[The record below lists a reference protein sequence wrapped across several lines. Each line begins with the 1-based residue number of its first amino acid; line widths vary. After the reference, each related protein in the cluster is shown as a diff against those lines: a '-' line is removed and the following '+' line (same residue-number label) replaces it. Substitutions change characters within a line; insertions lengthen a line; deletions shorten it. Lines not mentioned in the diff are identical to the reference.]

1 MGIMDLFGS
10 PFIFSLIIIIVLLG
24 VLYSYFNYKLSEQ
37 DHKIS
42 SMFGLVRSMADEMQ
56 FIRRMKGNNL
66 GETINLEY
74 ATQLLPNEDEDDDEN
89 DDDNEELISVSDTE
103 KYDDENLDVDDDSEI
118 EEDSVCT
125 DFEEDVGENEEL
137 NIDELR
143 DETKTIHLEEP
154 IDLNTDFEP
163 IDLNFTQ
170 IEESKE
176 VEETKEQDD
185 LDLDVVDPSK
195 INLTKS
201 DNYKKMSLNKL
212 REVAVEKGLVADASK
227 LKKNDILK
235 LLGEEQ

>member
-1 MGIMDLFGS
+1 M
-10 PFIFSLIIIIVLLG
+10 
-24 VLYSYFNYKLSEQ
+24 
-37 DHKIS
+37 
-42 SMFGLVRSMADEMQ
+42 
-56 FIRRMKGNNL
+56 
-66 GETINLEY
+66 
-74 ATQLLPNEDEDDDEN
+74 
-89 DDDNEELISVSDTE
+89 
-103 KYDDENLDVDDDSEI
+103 DDDSEI

-125 DFEEDVGENEEL
+125 DFEDGDEDVGEDEEL
-137 NIDELR
+137 DIDELR

-170 IEESKE
+170 IDNTKEQEETKE
-176 VEETKEQDD
+176 VEE

>member
-1 MGIMDLFGS
+1 MDLFGS

-42 SMFGLVRSMADEMQ
+42 SMFGLVKSMADEMQ

-74 ATQLLPNEDEDDDEN
+74 ATQLLPEEDV
-89 DDDNEELISVSDTE
+89 NEELISVSDTE

-118 EEDSVCT
+118 EEDS
-125 DFEEDVGENEEL
+125 DFEEGDVEEDEEL
-137 NIDELR
+137 DIDELR
-143 DETKTIHLEEP
+143 EDMKTIHLEEP
-154 IDLNTDFEP
+154 IDLDTDFEP
-163 IDLNFTQ
+163 LDLNFTQ

-176 VEETKEQDD
+176 QEELKEQED
-185 LDLDVVDPSK
+185 LDIDVVDPNK

-212 REVAVEKGLVADASK
+212 REVVVEKGLVADASK
-227 LKKNDILK
+227 FKKNDILK
-235 LLGEEQ
+235 LLGEE

>member
-42 SMFGLVRSMADEMQ
+42 SMFGLVKSMADEMQ

-74 ATQLLPNEDEDDDEN
+74 ATQLLPEEDV
-89 DDDNEELISVSDTE
+89 NEELISVSDTE

-118 EEDSVCT
+118 EEDS
-125 DFEEDVGENEEL
+125 DFEEDEEL
-137 NIDELR
+137 DIDELNLGE
-143 DETKTIHLEEP
+143 DTKTIHLEEP

-163 IDLNFTQ
+163 LDLNFTQ

-176 VEETKEQDD
+176 QEELKEQED
-185 LDLDVVDPSK
+185 LDIDVVDPNK
-195 INLTKS
+195 ISLTKS

-212 REVAVEKGLVADASK
+212 REVIVEKGLVADASK
-227 LKKNDILK
+227 FKKNDILK
-235 LLGEEQ
+235 LLGEE

>member
-1 MGIMDLFGS
+1 MDLFGS

-42 SMFGLVRSMADEMQ
+42 SMFGLVKSMADEMQ

-74 ATQLLPNEDEDDDEN
+74 ATQLLPEEDA
-89 DDDNEELISVSDTE
+89 NEELISVSDTE

-118 EEDSVCT
+118 EEDSNYS
-125 DFEEDVGENEEL
+125 DLENGDEDIGEDEDEEL
-137 NIDELR
+137 DIDELNLGE
-143 DETKTIHLEEP
+143 DTKTIHLEEP

-163 IDLNFTQ
+163 LDLNFTQ

-176 VEETKEQDD
+176 QEELKEQED
-185 LDLDVVDPSK
+185 LDIDVVDPNK
-195 INLTKS
+195 ISLTKS

-212 REVAVEKGLVADASK
+212 REVIVEKGLVADASK

-235 LLGEEQ
+235 LLGEE

>member
-1 MGIMDLFGS
+1 MDLFGS

-42 SMFGLVRSMADEMQ
+42 SMFGLVKSMADEMQ
-56 FIRRMKGNNL
+56 FIRRTKGNNL

-74 ATQLLPNEDEDDDEN
+74 ATQLLPEDG
-89 DDDNEELISVSDTE
+89 NEELISVSDTE

-118 EEDSVCT
+118 EEDS
-125 DFEEDVGENEEL
+125 DFEEGDVEEDEEL
-137 NIDELR
+137 DIDELR
-143 DETKTIHLEEP
+143 EDMKTIHLEEP
-154 IDLNTDFEP
+154 IDLDTDFEP
-163 IDLNFTQ
+163 LDLNFTQ

-176 VEETKEQDD
+176 QEEIKEQED
-185 LDLDVVDPSK
+185 LDIDVVDPNK

-212 REVAVEKGLVADASK
+212 REVVVEKGLVADASK

>member
-1 MGIMDLFGS
+1 MDLFGS

>member
-1 MGIMDLFGS
+1 MDLFGS

-42 SMFGLVRSMADEMQ
+42 SMFGLVKSMADEMQ

-74 ATQLLPNEDEDDDEN
+74 ATQLLPEEDV
-89 DDDNEELISVSDTE
+89 NEELISVSDTE

-118 EEDSVCT
+118 EEDS
-125 DFEEDVGENEEL
+125 DFEEDEEL
-137 NIDELR
+137 DIDELNLGE
-143 DETKTIHLEEP
+143 DTKTIHLEEP

-163 IDLNFTQ
+163 LDLNFTQ

-176 VEETKEQDD
+176 QEELKEQED
-185 LDLDVVDPSK
+185 LDIDVVDPNK

-212 REVAVEKGLVADASK
+212 REVVIEKGLVADASK

>member
-1 MGIMDLFGS
+1 MDLFGS

-42 SMFGLVRSMADEMQ
+42 SMFGLVKSMADEMQ

-74 ATQLLPNEDEDDDEN
+74 ATQLLPEEDV
-89 DDDNEELISVSDTE
+89 NEELISVSDTE

-118 EEDSVCT
+118 EEDS
-125 DFEEDVGENEEL
+125 DFEEGDVEEDEEL
-137 NIDELR
+137 DIDELR
-143 DETKTIHLEEP
+143 EDMKTIHLEEP
-154 IDLNTDFEP
+154 IDLDTDFEP
-163 IDLNFTQ
+163 LDLNFTQ

-176 VEETKEQDD
+176 QEEIKEQED
-185 LDLDVVDPSK
+185 LDIDVVDPNK

-212 REVAVEKGLVADASK
+212 REVVVEKGLVADASK
-227 LKKNDILK
+227 FKKNDILK
-235 LLGEEQ
+235 LLGEE

>member
-1 MGIMDLFGS
+1 MDLFGS

-42 SMFGLVRSMADEMQ
+42 SMFGLVKSMADEMQ

-74 ATQLLPNEDEDDDEN
+74 ATQLLPEEDA
-89 DDDNEELISVSDTE
+89 NEELISVSDTE

-118 EEDSVCT
+118 EEDSNYS
-125 DFEEDVGENEEL
+125 DLENGDEDIGEDEDEEL
-137 NIDELR
+137 DIDELNLGE
-143 DETKTIHLEEP
+143 DTKTIHLEEP

-163 IDLNFTQ
+163 LDLNFTQ

-176 VEETKEQDD
+176 QEELKEQED
-185 LDLDVVDPSK
+185 LDIDVVDPNK

-212 REVAVEKGLVADASK
+212 REVIVEKGLVADASK

-235 LLGEEQ
+235 LLGEE

>member
-42 SMFGLVRSMADEMQ
+42 SMFGLVKSMADEMQ

-74 ATQLLPNEDEDDDEN
+74 ATQLLPEEDV
-89 DDDNEELISVSDTE
+89 NEELISVSDTE

-118 EEDSVCT
+118 EEDS
-125 DFEEDVGENEEL
+125 DFEEGDVEEDEEL
-137 NIDELR
+137 DIDELR
-143 DETKTIHLEEP
+143 EDMKTIHLEEP
-154 IDLNTDFEP
+154 IDLDTDFEP
-163 IDLNFTQ
+163 LDLNFTQ

-176 VEETKEQDD
+176 QEEIKEQED
-185 LDLDVVDPSK
+185 LDIDVVDPNK

-212 REVAVEKGLVADASK
+212 REVVVEKGLVADASK
-227 LKKNDILK
+227 FKKNDILK
-235 LLGEEQ
+235 LLGEE

>member
-42 SMFGLVRSMADEMQ
+42 SMFGLVKSMADEMQ

-74 ATQLLPNEDEDDDEN
+74 ATQLLPEEDV
-89 DDDNEELISVSDTE
+89 NEELISVSDTE

-118 EEDSVCT
+118 EEDS
-125 DFEEDVGENEEL
+125 DFEEDEDL
-137 NIDELR
+137 DIDELGE
-143 DETKTIHLEEP
+143 DTKTIHLEEP

-163 IDLNFTQ
+163 LDLNFTQ

-176 VEETKEQDD
+176 QEELKEQED
-185 LDLDVVDPSK
+185 LDIDVVDPNK

-212 REVAVEKGLVADASK
+212 REVIVEKGLVADASK
-227 LKKNDILK
+227 FKKNDILK
-235 LLGEEQ
+235 LLGEE

>member
-1 MGIMDLFGS
+1 MDLFGS

-42 SMFGLVRSMADEMQ
+42 SMFGLVKSMADEMQ
-56 FIRRMKGNNL
+56 FIRRTKGNNL

-74 ATQLLPNEDEDDDEN
+74 ATQLLPEEDV
-89 DDDNEELISVSDTE
+89 NEELISVSDTE

-118 EEDSVCT
+118 EEDS
-125 DFEEDVGENEEL
+125 DFEEGDVEEDEEL
-137 NIDELR
+137 DIDELR
-143 DETKTIHLEEP
+143 EDMKTIHLEEP
-154 IDLNTDFEP
+154 IDLDTDFEP
-163 IDLNFTQ
+163 LDLNFTQ

-176 VEETKEQDD
+176 KEQEELKEQED
-185 LDLDVVDPSK
+185 LDIDVVDPNK

-212 REVAVEKGLVADASK
+212 REVVVEKGLVADASK
-227 LKKNDILK
+227 FKKNDILK
-235 LLGEEQ
+235 LLGEE